1 MPLEFFPPLN
11 ASLNA
16 INTVLLLCGFVAI
29 KSGRVTLHRA
39 IMLSA
44 VTVSAIFLGCYLYYH
59 FHHGVTKFTTPG
71 WPRTVYFSI
80 LISHTLLAVTVLPL
94 VAAALTFAFRAQFET
109 HKKITRWLW
118 PIWLYVSVTGVL
130 VY

>member
-1 MPLEFFPPLN
+1 MPLEYFPPLN

-16 INTVLLLCGFVAI
+16 LNTLLLLCGFVAI
-29 KSGRVTLHRA
+29 KSGRKNLHRA

-71 WPRTVYFSI
+71 WPKIVYFSI
-80 LISHTLLAVTVLPL
+80 LITHTFLAIIVLPTII
-94 VAAALTFAFRAQFET
+94 AALF
-109 HKKITRWLW
+109 
-118 PIWLYVSVTGVL
+118 
-130 VY
+130 